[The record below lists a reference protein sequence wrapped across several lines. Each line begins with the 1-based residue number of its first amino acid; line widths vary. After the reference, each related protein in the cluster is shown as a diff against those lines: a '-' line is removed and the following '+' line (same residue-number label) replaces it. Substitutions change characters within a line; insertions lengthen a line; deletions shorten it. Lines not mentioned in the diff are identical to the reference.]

1 MTVKI
6 VFVMFLGLAAGFAVG
21 SGFVAFLAVLGIIP
35 RLMQLSKTMKMVIAY
50 EWAVILGTIAG
61 GMGGIWNPSL
71 MLPPWIMI
79 PIGAACGIFVG
90 MMAAALTE
98 VLNVFPILTKK
109 IGITREDC
117 HFNDGICSREN
128 SRLIISMAV
137 FRQRITDNPVK
148 SPGKEQRLWLIEHQE
163 ENQSQFRLHLLKL
176 RHI

>member
-1 MTVKI
+1 
-6 VFVMFLGLAAGFAVG
+6 MFLGLAAGFAVG

-61 GMGGIWNPSL
+61 GMGSLWNPSL

-98 VLNVFPILTKK
+98 VLNVFPILTKR
-109 IGITREDC
+109 IGIDEKIVILMTA
-117 HFNDGICSREN
+117 FV
-128 SRLIISMAV
+128 L
-137 FRQRITDNPVK
+137 
-148 SPGKEQRLWLIEHQE
+148 GKIAGSLFQWLYFD
-163 ENQSQFRLHLLKL
+163 SG
-176 RHI
+176 

>member
-61 GMGGIWNPSL
+61 GMGSLWNPSL

-98 VLNVFPILTKK
+98 VLNVFPILTKR
-109 IGITREDC
+109 IGIDEKIVILMTA
-117 HFNDGICSREN
+117 FV
-128 SRLIISMAV
+128 L
-137 FRQRITDNPVK
+137 
-148 SPGKEQRLWLIEHQE
+148 GKIAGSLFQWLYFD
-163 ENQSQFRLHLLKL
+163 SG
-176 RHI
+176 